1 MKTISEVI
9 KEDGMSMNPNNII
22 DELNTIIRYEYE
34 MTINMLPSAKKDN
47 TAMEIADK
55 IINYVN
61 NCGGF
66 RHLVKIYTE
75 RFDVDIPKNRTHI
88 KTDIKDRI
96 LMNIPY
102 TKK

>member
-1 MKTISEVI
+1 MKTISEFI
-9 KEDGMSMNPNNII
+9 KEDNMSMNPNSLI

-34 MTINMLPSAKKDN
+34 MSIDMIASAKKDS

-55 IINYVN
+55 IINYFGYRN
-61 NCGGF
+61 
-66 RHLVKIYTE
+66 LEKIYTKT
-75 RFDVDIPKNRTHI
+75 FDVDVSKNRTHI

-102 TKK
+102 TK